1 MNCVTV
7 DLKNCYGIKKLNH
20 VFEFTQRK
28 EYAIYAPNGS
38 MKSSFADVF
47 KDIADG
53 KESQDR
59 IFPSRK
65 TARSITDE
73 NGAALTP
80 ESILVLPPY
89 DQFFS
94 HTEKTSTLLVNN
106 TLRREYEQ
114 LHADTEPEPV
124 NDNGTLYGIN

>member
-1 MNCVTV
+1 MTRSRGFVMNRVTV
-7 DLKNCYGIKKLNH
+7 DLKNCYGIKKLKH
-20 VFEFTQRK
+20 AFDFTQQK
-28 EYAIYAPNGS
+28 AYAIYAPNGS
-38 MKSSFADVF
+38 MKSSFAEAF
-47 KDIADG
+47 KDIADD
-53 KESQDR
+53 KESRDR

-65 TARSITDE
+65 TVSSITDE
-73 NGAALTP
+73 NGASLTP

-114 LHADTEPEPV
+114 LHADIE
-124 NDNGTLYGIN
+124 